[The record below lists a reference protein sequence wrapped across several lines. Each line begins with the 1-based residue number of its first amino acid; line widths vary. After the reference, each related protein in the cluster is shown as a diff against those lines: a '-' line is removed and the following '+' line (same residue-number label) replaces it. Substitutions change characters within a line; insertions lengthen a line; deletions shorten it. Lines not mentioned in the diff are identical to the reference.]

1 MKYMLINFV
10 PETALH
16 FLQSKHNE
24 NRMHEKEKY
33 LELLN
38 ITRMNTL
45 DYASIISFDGPNSMK
60 QMKIM
65 KSLKTKN
72 LNKNPCSKI
81 SYHSKTF
88 ISHTRTVGCIKS

>member
-1 MKYMLINFV
+1 MHGKK
-10 PETALH
+10 
-16 FLQSKHNE
+16 KH
-24 NRMHEKEKY
+24 

-38 ITRMNTL
+38 ITRLNTL

-65 KSLKTKN
+65 KTLKTKI
-72 LNKNPCSKI
+72 LNINPCSKI
-81 SYHSKTF
+81 SHHSKTF